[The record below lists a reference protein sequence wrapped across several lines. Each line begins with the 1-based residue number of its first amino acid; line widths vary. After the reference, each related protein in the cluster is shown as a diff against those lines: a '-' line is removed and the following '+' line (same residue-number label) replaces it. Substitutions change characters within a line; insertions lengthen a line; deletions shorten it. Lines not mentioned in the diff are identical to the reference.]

1 MFGNEDK
8 YIAPDEAVD
17 AIEDFAGRYPGYR
30 RAHAKGIAFEAE
42 FVPNGNVASLTKAQH
57 LLGEKVQTV
66 VRYSHS
72 TVTPD
77 PPEWLV
83 PFKGMAVR
91 FSLPNG
97 GVTNLTMA
105 NIPVFIT
112 KTPEA
117 FVRLLK
123 MMTKGELSWREKWRV
138 LRKDTEFRAVPTLL
152 KQLKPTVSFAEE
164 TYYALHSYYL
174 VNEQNK
180 RQAVRFRWVPVLEEE
195 RGLLAGRMDDLEA
208 ELIDRMKSGDVQFRL
223 VIQIAGEG
231 DLVDDPS
238 VRWPEERP
246 MIDAGIL
253 TLKSVREDA
262 AERLVFDP
270 TIEVQGLE
278 CSDDPILRYRSS
290 VYAESS
296 GRRLREERLP
306 K

>member
-1 MFGNEDK
+1 MFGIEDD
-8 YIAPDEAVD
+8 YIAPDKAVD
-17 AIEDFAGRYPGYR
+17 AIEEFAGRYPGYR
-30 RAHAKGIAFEAE
+30 RAHPKGIAFDAKFE
-42 FVPNGNVASLTKAQH
+42 PNGNVASLTKAQH
-57 LLGEKVQTV
+57 LQDGKVQAV
-66 VRYSHS
+66 VRFSHS

-83 PFKGMAVR
+83 PIKGMAVQ
-91 FSLPNG
+91 FSLPDG

-105 NIPVFIT
+105 NVPVFVT

-123 MMTKGELSWREKWRV
+123 MMTNGELSWREKWRV
-138 LRKDTEFRAVPTLL
+138 LRKDPEYRTVLVLL
-152 KQLKPTVSFAEE
+152 KQLKPTTSFAEE
-164 TYYALHSYYL
+164 TYHALHSYYL
-174 VNEQNK
+174 VNEQDK
-180 RQAVRFRWVPVLEEE
+180 RQAVRFRWVPVLEENK
-195 RGLLAGRMDDLEA
+195 GLLTGHMDDLET
-208 ELIDRMKSGDVQFRL
+208 ELIERMKSEDVQFRL
-223 VIQIAGEG
+223 MVLIAGEG

-246 MIDAGIL
+246 MIEAGIL

-262 AERLVFDP
+262 AESLVFDP
-270 TIEVQGLE
+270 TMEVEGLE
-278 CSDDPILRYRSS
+278 CSDDPILRYRSP